1 VQVLKVAVSA
11 ARSDDEAHAREE
23 LVRLGDGVL
32 EVLGGPHA
40 HGVLRG
46 DDLGVVTDED
56 ARDVGVDLAEGL
68 QELARV
74 RAHDGQHDDHEARR
88 ALRRELAHAL
98 LARVGE
104 RQQKTATGEG
114 GLQAARDV
122 ARAGDDQ
129 HARPGRGADVG
140 APLFLVPFGARKCH
154 ATEREY

>member
-1 VQVLKVAVSA
+1 MASRLAISA
-11 ARSDDEAHAREE
+11 ARSDDEAHARQE
-23 LVRLGDGVL
+23 LMRLGDGVL
-32 EVLGGPHA
+32 EVLGGPDA
-40 HGVLRG
+40 HRVLRG

-56 ARDVGVDLAEGL
+56 AWDVSVDLAEGL

-74 RAHDGQHDDHEARR
+74 RADDGQHDDHEARG
-88 ALRRELAHAL
+88 ALGGELAHAF
-98 LARVGE
+98 LAGVGE

-114 GLQAARDV
+114 GLQAARDL

-140 APLFLVPFGARKCH
+140 APLFMFPFGARKCH